1 MPLAMAVERRP
12 PTAQRFRVIIR
23 GDNFLVPD
31 AETDGETARVGF
43 YVVRTTVAEN
53 VLTAGRLALFD
64 FETELHMAQ
73 KLAERFLETGSL
85 AVEEVRPLRE
95 SEEDVA
101 SGFMLYPMT

>member
-1 MPLAMAVERRP
+1 MPLVMATERQAL
-12 PTAQRFRVIIR
+12 TAQRFRVIIR

-53 VLTAGRLALFD
+53 VFTAGKLALFD
-64 FETELHMAQ
+64 FETELHLAQ
-73 KLAERFLETGSL
+73 QFDDRFLETGAL

-101 SGFMLYPMT
+101 SGFILYPMT